1 MQRNPLPE
9 ALQHVTIHFLDIRP
23 CWLDEGVP
31 LNDNSRRPMT
41 PLGSQALSRRTFL
54 RGVGLGGALVFGG
67 SLLSAC
73 GGGSS
78 GGGGGANTVNWS
90 SWPEYID
97 VDPKNASKHP
107 SIEEFTRRTGI
118 KVKYTEDVNDNDEY
132 FAKISPQLSKG
143 NAIAADVFVVTD
155 WMVDRLI
162 RLGYLQKLDKANIPN
177 AKNLDPSL
185 QNVPFDKGREYSLTW
200 QSGFT
205 GIAYN
210 PKSTN
215 GQAIKS
221 IDQLLTDPSLK
232 GRVTCLTEMRDTMGL
247 VMLDMGIDPEKFTDA
262 EFDSA
267 IAKLQK
273 AVDSGQIRNFT
284 GNEYGQDL
292 ASGDIAACMAWTGD
306 VVQLQADNP
315 DLQYVLP
322 DAGMMQWSDN
332 FAIPIR
338 SRHKENAEKLI
349 NYYYEPDVAADVS
362 EGVNYISPVVGAKE
376 ALLAKDPTTADN
388 PLIFP
393 DAAARSKAHAFRSLT
408 DDEEKRYNAAFQKVV
423 GS

>member
-1 MQRNPLPE
+1 MT
-9 ALQHVTIHFLDIRP
+9 V
-23 CWLDEGVP
+23 
-31 LNDNSRRPMT
+31 SRRP
-41 PLGSQALSRRTFL
+41 LGSPALSRRTFL
-54 RGVGLGGALVFGG
+54 RGVGLGGALVVAGPM
-67 SLLSAC
+67 LAAC
-73 GGGSS
+73 GSGSGSS
-78 GGGGGANTVNWS
+78 GGSDSVNWS

-97 VDPKNASKHP
+97 VDPKNASRHP
-107 SIEEFTRRTGI
+107 SIAEFTKRTGI

-132 FAKISPQLSKG
+132 FAKISPLLSKG
-143 NAIAADVFVVTD
+143 NAITADVFVVTD

-185 QNVPFDKGREYSLTW
+185 ENVPFDVGRVYSMPW

-215 GQAIKS
+215 SQPVKS

-247 VMLDMGIDPEKFTDA
+247 IMLDMGVDPAMFTDA
-262 EFDSA
+262 QFSA
-267 IAKLQK
+267 AIDKLQK
-273 AVDSGQIRNFT
+273 AVDSGQIRQFT

-322 DAGMMQWSDN
+322 DAGIMQWSDN
-332 FAIPIR
+332 FCIPVKA
-338 SRHKENAEKLI
+338 RHKANAEALI
-349 NYYYEPDVAADVS
+349 NFYYDPAIAAEVEDS
-362 EGVNYISPVVGAKE
+362 VNYISPVVGAKE
-376 ALLAKDPTTADN
+376 ALLASDPTVASN
-388 PLIFP
+388 QLIFP
-393 DAAARSKAHAFRSLT
+393 DASTRARAHAFRGVT
-408 DDEEKRYNAAFQKVV
+408 ADEETRYNAAFQKVM
-423 GS
+423 GA

>member
-1 MQRNPLPE
+1 M
-9 ALQHVTIHFLDIRP
+9 
-23 CWLDEGVP
+23 
-31 LNDNSRRPMT
+31 NDNTRRPIT
-41 PLGSQALSRRTFL
+41 PLGSHALSRRTFL
-54 RGVGLGGALVFGG
+54 RGVGLGGALVFSG

-78 GGGGGANTVNWS
+78 SGGANTVNWS

-97 VDPKNASKHP
+97 VDEKNASKHP
-107 SIEEFTRRTGI
+107 TIEAFTKSTGI

-132 FAKISPQLSKG
+132 FAKIEPQLRKG

-155 WMVDRLI
+155 WMIARLM

-177 AKNLDPSL
+177 AKNLEPSL
-185 QNVPFDKGREYSLTW
+185 VDVPFDPGREYSMPW

-205 GIAYN
+205 GIGYN

-215 GQAIKS
+215 GKSVDS

-247 VMLDMGIDPEKFTDA
+247 VMLDMGADPSDFTDA
-262 EFDSA
+262 EFMAA
-267 IAKLQK
+267 IDKLQK

-315 DLQYVLP
+315 DLAYVLP
-322 DAGMMQWSDN
+322 EAGIVQWSDN
-332 FAIPIR
+332 FAIPVKA
-338 SRHKENAEKLI
+338 RHKENAEKLI
-349 NYYYEPDVAADVS
+349 NFYYDPEIAAEVS

-376 ALLAKDPTTADN
+376 ALLATDPSVADN

-393 DAAARSKAHAFRSLT
+393 DAAARAKSHAFKALT
-408 DDEEKRYNAAFQKVV
+408 EDEETRYNAAFQKVV